1 MDADVARLLELVA
14 NAATAIA
21 VFFAAVELRLGK
33 QQAVIEF
40 EDNLAREYRELVRQ
54 LPAEAL
60 LGKALSEQEISSCL
74 STFIHYINLS
84 NEQVFLRK
92 TGRIT
97 DATWRNWCEG
107 IRTNLSRP
115 GFACAWAIIKE
126 NASCSFGELKRL
138 EASGF
143 QEDPRQWGQRQ
154 NRESEHNPADRAD
167 GKRRRRSSA

>member
-1 MDADVARLLELVA
+1 MDVYITRLLELGA

-21 VFFAAVELRLGK
+21 VFFAAYQLRLGK
-33 QQAVIEF
+33 QQAVTEF

-60 LGKALSEQEISSCL
+60 LGKALSEQEVSSCL
-74 STFIHYINLS
+74 PTFIHYINLS

-97 DATWRNWCEG
+97 DATWQNWCDG
-107 IRTNLSRP
+107 IRMNLSRP
-115 GFACAWAIIKE
+115 GFSCAWAIIKE
-126 NASCSFGELKRL
+126 NASCSFEELKRL
-138 EASGF
+138 ESSRF
-143 QEDPRQWGQRQ
+143 QEDPRQWGRKR
-154 NRESEHNPADRAD
+154 NRESAHNTADRAN